1 MWHSLAVS
9 QHGMDGFSPDKQ
21 EAMKLYRQAALG
33 GHPNAAN
40 NLGVGYTKG
49 DGVAKDLTQAA
60 KWFQLAANAGHPPAL
75 NNYAQALV
83 NGLVTVSWRLTEY
96 KPWYVHGPRIFWLQ
110 GVEKDW
116 DLAMTL
122 FKMAAAAGERAA
134 MHNLGMAYHYGKGSK
149 LIDVRRSTLH
159 TRLRTVRA
167 LKRDTRMFC
176 SACGR

>member
-1 MWHSLAVS
+1 MTWHSCTPLPLSEPMWHSLAVS

-83 NGLVTVSWRLTEY
+83 NGLVTVSWRLT
-96 KPWYVHGPRIFWLQ
+96 
-110 GVEKDW
+110 
-116 DLAMTL
+116 
-122 FKMAAAAGERAA
+122 
-134 MHNLGMAYHYGKGSK
+134 AY
-149 LIDVRRSTLH
+149 
-159 TRLRTVRA
+159 
-167 LKRDTRMFC
+167 
-176 SACGR
+176 

>member
-83 NGLVTVSWRLTEY
+83 NGLVTVSWRLT
-96 KPWYVHGPRIFWLQ
+96 
-110 GVEKDW
+110 
-116 DLAMTL
+116 
-122 FKMAAAAGERAA
+122 
-134 MHNLGMAYHYGKGSK
+134 AY
-149 LIDVRRSTLH
+149 
-159 TRLRTVRA
+159 
-167 LKRDTRMFC
+167 
-176 SACGR
+176 